1 MSQLP
6 KVITKSIVTAT
17 LSALTLLLFSQP
29 VYSNNN
35 KTLEKLTST
44 KTIVE
49 LQELMKQG
57 VFTSKQLT
65 QFYIDK
71 IEKEDHKYNSIIAIN
86 PDALSIAEKLDNN
99 LDRFTKKLPVLYGM
113 PILLKDNIETI
124 EMPTTAGSLVLKD
137 NITNRDATLTDYLRA
152 SGAIILGKTNLSE
165 WANFRSER
173 SSSGWSAIGGQ
184 TKNPHDVTRTTCG
197 SSSGSGAA
205 IAANFAIAAIG
216 TETNGSITCPAAVN
230 GVVGIK
236 PTVGLVSRFGIVP
249 ISPAQDTAG
258 PMAKSVED
266 ARIVLMAMQG
276 TDDKDPITKSKTI
289 VEVVE
294 SNRLPKVQKL
304 RLGVLVSGAEDHEQ
318 VRELSEGLQLSM
330 KNAGVTLVQG
340 LSFENYNGFWSD
352 GYTQLL
358 REFKT
363 SLNHY
368 FANLPNDVPNNLN
381 MLTLEDVIKFNNDNA
396 DIEMKYFRQEIFIK
410 SQATEGMN
418 TQKYKNLRE
427 KLVRVTGKEGID
439 SLLKEHKLDAL
450 IAITRGPA
458 WKIDLINGDHSN
470 GGVST
475 YSAISGYPHITIP
488 AGKLH
493 GLPIGLSIMTSAGED
508 NKAIDIAEALEKLM

>member
-1 MSQLP
+1 MNLLSNF
-6 KVITKSIVTAT
+6 TKKSLLIVTLST
-17 LSALTLLLFSQP
+17 LSLLYFSHP
-29 VYSNNN
+29 VHSNNDN
-35 KTLEKLTST
+35 TLETLTTT

-71 IEKEDHKYNSIIAIN
+71 IKKEDHKYNSIIAIN

-99 LDRFTKKLPVLYGM
+99 LSRYTKKLPILYGM
-113 PILLKDNIETI
+113 PILLKDNIETM
-124 EMPTTAGSLVLKD
+124 EMPTTAGALVLKD
-137 NITNRDATLTDYLRA
+137 NKTNRDATLTEYLRA

-266 ARIVLMAMQG
+266 ARLVLMAMQG
-276 TDDKDPITKSKTI
+276 PDDKDPITKSKTI
-289 VEVVE
+289 IEVVE
-294 SNRLPKVQKL
+294 SNRHSQIETL

-318 VRELSEGLQLSM
+318 VKELSEELQQRM
-330 KNAGVTLVQG
+330 KKAGVTLVTG
-340 LSFENYNGFWSD
+340 LSFETYNGFWGD

-363 SLNHY
+363 SVNHY
-368 FANLPNDVPNNLN
+368 FANLPSDTPNNLN
-381 MLTLEDVIKFNNDNA
+381 MLTLEDVIEFNDINA
-396 DIEMKYFRQEIFIK
+396 ELEMKYFRQEIFVK
-410 SQATEGMN
+410 SQATEGMA
-418 TQKYKNLRE
+418 TQKYKNLRK
-427 KLVRVTGKEGID
+427 KLLRVTGKEGID
-439 SLLKEHKLDAL
+439 ALLKEHKLDAL

-475 YSAISGYPHITIP
+475 FSAISGYPHVTIP

-493 GLPIGLSIMTSAGED
+493 ELPIGLSIMTSKGED
-508 NKAIDIAEALEKLM
+508 SKAINIAETLEKLM